1 MIRTTRPFLAVVAA
15 AALAV
20 AGCAGSSGN
29 AASSTPVA
37 TSASV
42 GSVGAAPSA
51 ESSSST
57 APSSSDPSSSDPSS
71 SDPSSSDLSSS
82 VPSSSSAPSSSTA
95 SSGVELN
102 GTVTVFA
109 AASLQKTFDELTAT
123 FEKEHPGVDVQI
135 SYDGSSTLVT
145 QLAQG
150 AEADVF
156 ASADQ
161 KNMTKATDAGLIDGT
176 PTVFATNTL
185 QIAVKPGNPKGI
197 TDLAGL
203 AKSGVATVVCAP
215 EVPCG
220 SAARTALKAAG
231 VTLDPASEEQKVT
244 DVLTK
249 VAEGDADA
257 GLVYKTDVAG
267 SGGTVEGIDFKE
279 SAEAVNSYPVGVLK
293 DAPNPAAAAAFVDVV
308 TGAEGQKTL
317 AAAGFGAP

>member
-1 MIRTTRPFLAVVAA
+1 MIRTGRALLAVVVAVS
-15 AALAV
+15 LAV

-29 AASSTPVA
+29 TASSAPVV
-37 TSASV
+37 TSSSV
-42 GSVGAAPSA
+42 GSAGAAPNA
-51 ESSSST
+51 DASSST
-57 APSSSDPSSSDPSS
+57 A
-71 SDPSSSDLSSS
+71 LST
-82 VPSSSSAPSSSTA
+82 SAPSSSGSSSTA
-95 SSGVELN
+95 SGGGELS

-123 FEKEHPGVDVQI
+123 FEKEHPGVDVQV

-145 QLAQG
+145 QLTQG

-161 KNMTKATDAGLIDGT
+161 NNMTKATDAGLIDGT

-185 QIAVKPGNPKGI
+185 QIAVKPGNPKDI

-220 SAARTALKAAG
+220 SAARTALQAAG
-231 VTLDPASEEQKVT
+231 VTLDPASEEQNVT

-267 SGGTVEGIDFKE
+267 SGGKVEGIDFTE
-279 SAEAVNSYPVGVLK
+279 SAQAINSYPIGVLK

-308 TGAEGQKTL
+308 TGAEGRKTL
-317 AAAGFGAP
+317 ASAGFGAP

>member
-1 MIRTTRPFLAVVAA
+1 M
-15 AALAV
+15 
-20 AGCAGSSGN
+20 
-29 AASSTPVA
+29 
-37 TSASV
+37 
-42 GSVGAAPSA
+42 
-51 ESSSST
+51 
-57 APSSSDPSSSDPSS
+57 
-71 SDPSSSDLSSS
+71 
-82 VPSSSSAPSSSTA
+82 
-95 SSGVELN
+95 
-102 GTVTVFA
+102 FA
-109 AASLQKTFDELTAT
+109 AASLQKTFDDLTAT
-123 FEKEHPGVDVQI
+123 FEKEHPGVDVQV

-145 QLAQG
+145 QLTQG

-161 KNMTKATDAGLIDGT
+161 KNMTKATDAGLVTGT
-176 PTVFATNTL
+176 PTIFATNTL

-197 TDLAGL
+197 TDLASL

-220 SAARTALKAAG
+220 SAARTALDAAG

-257 GLVYKTDVAG
+257 GLVYKTDVSG
-267 SGGTVEGIDFKE
+267 SGGKVEGIDFKE
-279 SAEAVNSYPVGVLK
+279 SAEAVNSYPISVLK
-293 DAPNPAAAAAFVDVV
+293 AAPNPSAAAAFVDVV